1 LPAATRRTGLAIRLP
16 NWLGDVCL
24 ATRALDALVA
34 RFSAEG
40 PVTLIARPWAERL
53 WRARWPEARWS
64 EAPGARGGWPARVP
78 ALAQVGAKTIVL
90 FPPSLSSRLHAFFA
104 GVPQR
109 IGLAGE
115 AGDFLL
121 TGSAPRGPRG
131 TLHLEDEYL
140 DLARVV
146 GAEPVAR
153 APLVLPAG
161 AAAEAGRKLAALDAE
176 LAASGDAPGDPTD
189 PSAAALVVAPGARYG
204 PTKRWPPE
212 RFAEAAR
219 LWALAQPDPARV
231 RVWIVGGDEDR
242 LAAAAMLAAS
252 APAPHVTRDLSGRTD
267 LVMLARLLSRARAV
281 LANDSGVAHLA
292 AALDRPV
299 VVVFGSTDPRWTAPR
314 SPLARA
320 VTEPVP
326 CAPCFRRA
334 CAIPDRERCLR
345 GVAAERVAE
354 TLVALS
360 LGRSEARA

>member
-1 LPAATRRTGLAIRLP
+1 MPSETRRTGLAIRLP

-34 RFSAEG
+34 RFAAEG
-40 PVTLIARPWAERL
+40 PVTLVARPWAERL
-53 WRARWPEARWS
+53 WRARWPEARWI
-64 EAPGARGGWPARVP
+64 EAPGAGGGWPAKVP
-78 ALAQVGAKTIVL
+78 ALAAVHARTIVL
-90 FPPSLSSRLHAFFA
+90 FPPSLSARWHAFFA

-115 AGDFLL
+115 PGDFLL

-131 TLHLEDEYL
+131 TRHLEDEYL

-153 APLVLPAG
+153 TPLVLPAG
-161 AAAEAGRKLAALDAE
+161 ASAEAERKLAALDPD
-176 LAASGDAPGDPTD
+176 LAPATGDEAQQG
-189 PSAAALVVAPGARYG
+189 AHGVGLVLAPGARYG

-219 LWALAQPDPARV
+219 RWALTQPDPSRA

-242 LAAAAMLAAS
+242 PSAAAVLAAS
-252 APAPHVTRDLSGRTD
+252 PPGPYATRDLAGRTD
-267 LVMLARLLSRARAV
+267 LAMLARLLARARAV
-281 LANDSGVAHLA
+281 ISNDSGVAHLA
-292 AALDRPV
+292 AALERPV

-320 VTEPVP
+320 VSEPVP
-326 CAPCFRRA
+326 CAPCFRKS

-345 GVAAERVAE
+345 GVSAERVAE
-354 TLVALS
+354 VLVALS
-360 LGRSEARA
+360 ARRAEARA